1 MNWTVLKAI
10 FRRDF
15 ISYFSNPTGYVF
27 ICVFV
32 MLSALAAFWPPDFF
46 SNNLANLDQ
55 LNRWLPFI
63 LLVFIPAITM
73 SIWAE
78 ERRQHTDE
86 LLLTLPAS
94 DLDVVLGKYLASVAI
109 YTVALL
115 FSMFSIYLVFSY
127 GLGTPDTGLFVGT
140 YVGYWFI
147 GLAMLAIGMV
157 ASFLTSNLTVGFILG
172 MIFNLP
178 LAMFGVADWIIKN
191 PQMAQSLK
199 RWSAQEQFGDF
210 ERGVVSLSGISYFV
224 MIAVVM
230 LYISMVLIGR
240 RHWGGREEDE
250 SMWAHYLA
258 RALGLVAL
266 AVGVN
271 LFVSNHNALRADMT
285 SENLNSLSP
294 RTVELIKELGSGE
307 NAKTIKIDAYVSPQV
322 PAEYAAHKLNL
333 LSTLTELSSLSG
345 GKIQVDV
352 HEIENFSEEA
362 STAEKAYGI
371 EPREV
376 RTIDRGARKTEEIFL
391 GAAFTSGLDRVVI
404 PFIDK
409 GIPIE
414 YELVR
419 SISTVAE
426 QERKKLGVV
435 KTDAQLFG
443 GFSMQGPTEESQ
455 LVVELKKQFDVV
467 EVDPTKPIKDRYDV
481 LLAVQPSSLSPDAML
496 NFVNAVKAGQP
507 TAVFEDPYPWPQ
519 LYPEVVGTGQPKR
532 PPGGMMGMFGG
543 GAPPGE
549 KGDISQ
555 LWKLLGVSMQDN
567 EIVWQDFNPEPK
579 LGEIYREWIFI
590 DEGLASEGGTQHPFS
605 PDDPI
610 SAGMRQV
617 LFFWPGSFRPADGSK
632 LSFEKLAVTG
642 LNSGTIGYQDVD
654 MMLRGGVMSARRNTT
669 HEPYIVAARVKG
681 KITSDA
687 DLYLAGEEKPDG
699 ADETKDDQAAGAE
712 TGSDSA
718 AADAK
723 DGAASEDAAKTAAE
737 KKSQPEA
744 DPLAGKEPEKTDID
758 VVLVADIDWIAPII
772 FRLREMGQDQDALI
786 DFKFQNVAFVLNILD
801 ALSSDDRF
809 IDLRKRTRSHR
820 ILTKVEEATEEQR
833 KASLDEQSKFFNDAR
848 QQIEAAQQEVRTKM
862 AELENRKDLDPRVLV
877 QMMERE
883 RIRLERI
890 RDVKISAL
898 EKARNRQVKQSEREL
913 AAQIRGVQD
922 RYKLLAV
929 LLPPIPPILLAF
941 FVFFHRRKAEQE
953 GVDTRRLRFGRV
965 HEDAVAQS
973 KGN

>member
-15 ISYFSNPTGYVF
+15 VSYFSNPTGYVF

-55 LNRWLPFI
+55 LNKWLPFI
-63 LLVFIPAITM
+63 LLVYIPAITM

-94 DLDVVLGKYLASVAI
+94 DMDVVFGKYLAAVAI

-127 GLGTPDTGLFVGT
+127 GLGTPDGGLFLGT

-191 PQMAQSLK
+191 PQLAQAIR
-199 RWSAQEQFGDF
+199 RWSAVEQFGDF
-210 ERGVVSLSGISYFV
+210 QRGVISLSGISYFT
-224 MIAVVM
+224 MIAIVM
-230 LYISMVLIGR
+230 LYVSIVLIGR

-271 LFVSNHNALRADMT
+271 LFVSNHNALRADIT

-294 RTVELIKELGSGE
+294 RTVRLVNELRTQDEV
-307 NAKTIKIDAYVSPQV
+307 KTIKIDAYVSPQV

-333 LSTLTELSSLSG
+333 LSTLSELSSLSG
-345 GKIQVDV
+345 GKILVDV
-352 HEIENFSEEA
+352 HEVENFSEQA
-362 STAEKAYGI
+362 TTAEKAYGI

-376 RTIDRGARKTEEIFL
+376 RTIDRGARKTDEIFL
-391 GAAFTSGLDRVVI
+391 GAAFTSGLDRVVL

-409 GIPIE
+409 GIPVE

-419 SISTVAE
+419 SICTVAD
-426 QERKKLGVV
+426 QERKKLGVL
-435 KTDAQLFG
+435 KTDVQLFG

-455 LVVELKKQFDVV
+455 LVAELKKQYDVV
-467 EVDPTKPIKDRYDV
+467 EVDPSKPIKERYDV
-481 LLAVQPSSLSPDAML
+481 LLAVQPSSLSPDAME
-496 NFVNAVKAGQP
+496 NFVAAVKGGQP

-519 LYPEVVGTGQPKR
+519 LYPDVVGTAQPKR

-543 GAPPGE
+543 GGPAEP

-555 LWKLLGVSMQDN
+555 LWKLLGVEMYGD
-567 EIVWQDFNPEPK
+567 EIIWQKFNPEPK
-579 LGEIYREWIFI
+579 LGQIYDEWVFI
-590 DEGLASEGGTQHPFS
+590 DEGLSTHGTPHPFD

-610 SAGMRQV
+610 SAGMRQL
-617 LFFWPGSFRPADGSK
+617 LFFWPGSFRPADHSK
-632 LSFEKLAVTG
+632 LEFSELAVTG
-642 LNSGTIGYQDVD
+642 TNSGTISYQEVD
-654 MMLRGGVMSARRNTT
+654 MSLRGGNMFNVRRNTT
-669 HEPYIVAARVKG
+669 QEPYIIAARVQG
-681 KITSDA
+681 KITSDE
-687 DLYLAGEEKPDG
+687 LYLNEE
-699 ADETKDDQAAGAE
+699 
-712 TGSDSA
+712 
-718 AADAK
+718 
-723 DGAASEDAAKTAAE
+723 
-737 KKSQPEA
+737 EA
-744 DPLAGKEPEKTDID
+744 DGKKNGSSETASTEGNKDEKSKAQDDDALVGKEPEKTELD

-772 FRLREMGQDQDALI
+772 FWIRERGEDADSVI

-801 ALSSDDRF
+801 ELAGDDRF

-820 ILTKVEEATEEQR
+820 ILAKVEEATEDYRE
-833 KASLDEQSKFFNDAR
+833 ASLKEQTKFFNEAR
-848 QQIEAAQQEVRTKM
+848 QQIEAAQQEFRTKI
-862 AELENRKDLDPRVLV
+862 AELEGRKDLDPRVLA
-877 QMMERE
+877 QMLERE
-883 RIRLERI
+883 RMLLERV

-898 EKARNRQVKQSEREL
+898 EKERNRQVKQSEREL

-922 RYKLLAV
+922 RYKFLAV
-929 LLPPIPPILLAF
+929 ALPPILPIMLAF

-953 GVDTRRLRFGRV
+953 GVDTRRLRYGR
-965 HEDAVAQS
+965 AQES
-973 KGN
+973 TAA

>member
-15 ISYFSNPTGYVF
+15 VSYFSNPTGYVF

-55 LNRWLPFI
+55 LNKWLPFI

-94 DLDVVLGKYLASVAI
+94 DMDVVLGKYLASVAI
-109 YTVALL
+109 YSVALL

-147 GLAMLAIGMV
+147 GLAMLAVGMV
-157 ASFLTSNLTVGFILG
+157 ASFLTSNLTVGFTLG
-172 MIFNLP
+172 MVFNLP

-191 PQMAQSLK
+191 PQFAQSIK
-199 RWSAQEQFGDF
+199 RWSAQEQFSDF
-210 ERGVVSLSGISYFV
+210 QRGVISLSGISYFV

-240 RHWGGREEDE
+240 RHWGGREEDQ

-258 RALGLVAL
+258 RALGLVAIV
-266 AVGVN
+266 VGIN
-271 LFVSNHNALRADMT
+271 LFISHHNALRADIT

-294 RTVELIKELGSGE
+294 RTVQLVKEMRG
-307 NAKTIKIDAYVSPQV
+307 NDKVKTIKIDAYVSPQV
-322 PAEYAAHKLNL
+322 PAEYAAHRLNL
-333 LSTLTELSSLSG
+333 LSTLSELSSLSG
-345 GKIQVDV
+345 GKIVVDV
-352 HEIENFSEEA
+352 HEVENFSEEA
-362 STAEKAYGI
+362 ANAEKAYGI

-376 RTIDRGARKTEEIFL
+376 RTIDRGARKSDEIYL

-419 SISTVAE
+419 SICTVA
-426 QERKKLGVV
+426 QQQRKKLGVV
-435 KTDAQLFG
+435 KTDAPLFG
-443 GFSMQGPTEESQ
+443 GFSMQGQTEESQ
-455 LVVELKKQFDVV
+455 LVAELKKQYDVV
-467 EVDPTKPIKDRYDV
+467 EVDPSKPITEKYDV
-481 LLAVQPSSLSPDAML
+481 LLAVQPSSLNEASMK
-496 NFVNAVKAGQP
+496 NFIAAIKSGQP
-507 TAVFEDPYPWPQ
+507 TAIFEDPYPWPQ
-519 LYPEVVGTGQPKR
+519 LYPEVVGTAQPKK

-543 GAPPGE
+543 GQQPEP
-549 KGDISQ
+549 KGDIAP
-555 LWKLLGVSMQDN
+555 LWKLLGVDMYGD
-567 EIVWQDFNPEPK
+567 EVVWQDFNPEPK
-579 LGEIYREWIFI
+579 LGDIYKEWIFV
-590 DEGLASEGGTQHPFS
+590 DDSLSEQGATSSIHPFD

-610 SAGMRQV
+610 SKNMKQV
-617 LFFWPGSFRPADGSK
+617 LFFWPGSFRPAEGSK
-632 LSFEKLAVTG
+632 MNFQKLAVTG
-642 LNSGTIGYQDVD
+642 RNSGTISYQDVD
-654 MMLRGGVMSARRNTT
+654 MSLRSGNSMGVRRATT
-669 HEPYIVAARVKG
+669 HEPYIIAAHITGNVAGESGLYLSGKG
-681 KITSDA
+681 KDGKEA
-687 DLYLAGEEKPDG
+687 KPG
-699 ADETKDDQAAGAE
+699 
-712 TGSDSA
+712 
-718 AADAK
+718 DAK
-723 DGAASEDAAKTAAE
+723 KEDAAKQDEAAKDGE
-737 KKSQPEA
+737 AADADAKKDDKAKATEDDA
-744 DPLAGKEPEKTDID
+744 LAGKAPEKTKID

-772 FRLREMGQDQDALI
+772 FRLREMGQDPDSVI
-786 DFKFQNVAFVLNILD
+786 DFKFQNVTFVLNILD
-801 ALSSDDRF
+801 ALANDDRF

-833 KASLDEQSKFFNDAR
+833 KASLDEQQKFAGDAR
-848 QQIEAAQQEVRTKM
+848 EQISAAQEEFRKKMSDLQNRT
-862 AELENRKDLDPRVLV
+862 DLDPRVKE

-883 RIRLERI
+883 RIRLERM
-890 RDVKISAL
+890 RDVNIANA
-898 EKARNRQVKQSEREL
+898 EKERNKHVKQSEREL
-913 AAQIRGVQD
+913 SAKIRTVQD

-929 LLPPIPPILLAF
+929 LLPPILPILLAF
-941 FVFFHRRKAEQE
+941 FVFFNRRKAEQE
-953 GVDTRRLRFGRV
+953 GVDTRRLRYGRGQ
-965 HEDAVAQS
+965 DKPAV
-973 KGN
+973 

>member
-1 MNWTVLKAI
+1 MNFTVLKAI

-15 ISYFSNPTGYVF
+15 VSYFSNPTGYVF

-32 MLSALAAFWPPDFF
+32 VLSALAAFWPPDFF

-55 LNRWLPFI
+55 LNKWLPFI

-94 DLDVVLGKYLASVAI
+94 DMDVVFGKYLAAVAI

-127 GLGTPDTGLFVGT
+127 GLGTPDGGLFIGS
-140 YVGYWFI
+140 YIGYWFV
-147 GLAMLAIGMV
+147 GLAMLSIGMV

-191 PQMAQSLK
+191 PQLAQALK
-199 RWSAQEQFGDF
+199 RWSAMEQFADF
-210 ERGVVSLSGISYFV
+210 QRGVISLAGISYFV

-230 LYISMVLIGR
+230 LYVGMVLIGQ

-250 SMWAHYLA
+250 SMWAHYMA
-258 RALGLVAL
+258 RALGLVAI

-271 LFVSNHNALRADMT
+271 LFLSHHNALRADIT

-294 RTVELIKELGSGE
+294 RTVQLVNELQ
-307 NAKTIKIDAYVSPQV
+307 NNDDVRTIKIDAYVSPQV

-333 LSTLTELSSLSG
+333 LSMLSELSSLSG
-345 GKIQVDV
+345 GKIVVDV
-352 HEIENFSEEA
+352 HQVENFSEQA
-362 STAEKAYGI
+362 TTAERAYGI

-376 RTIDRGARKTEEIFL
+376 QTIDRGARKTDEIFL

-409 GIPIE
+409 GIPVE

-419 SISTVAE
+419 SICTVAD

-435 KTDAQLFG
+435 TTDVELFG

-455 LVVELKKQFDVV
+455 LVAELKKQYDVV
-467 EVDPTKPIKDRYDV
+467 EVDPSKPITERYDV
-481 LLAVQPSSLSPDAML
+481 MLAVQPSSLTPDEMEH
-496 NFVNAVKAGQP
+496 FVAAVKAGQP

-519 LYPEVVGTGQPKR
+519 LYPEVVGTAQPKR

-543 GAPPGE
+543 GGQPEP

-555 LWKLLGVSMQDN
+555 LWNLLGVEMYGD
-567 EIVWQDFNPEPK
+567 EIIWQDFNPEPK
-579 LGEIYREWIFI
+579 LGEIYREWVFI
-590 DEGLASEGGTQHPFS
+590 DEGLAAHGTPHPFD

-617 LFFWPGSFRPADGSK
+617 LFFWPGSFRPTDNSK
-632 LSFEKLAVTG
+632 LEFEKLAVTG
-642 LNSGTIGYQDVD
+642 RNSGTISYQDVD
-654 MMLRGGVMSARRNTT
+654 MSLRGGGMMNVRRNTT
-669 HEPYIVAARVKG
+669 REPYIVAARVHG
-681 KITSDA
+681 KVTSDS
-687 DLYLAGEEKPDG
+687 DLYLHDLNSGGEKNDADG
-699 ADETKDDQAAGAE
+699 KSTDADGKNNDSSPVAEDDA
-712 TGSDSA
+712 
-718 AADAK
+718 
-723 DGAASEDAAKTAAE
+723 
-737 KKSQPEA
+737 
-744 DPLAGKEPEKTDID
+744 LVGKEPEKTEID
-758 VVLVADIDWIAPII
+758 VVLVSDIDWIAPII
-772 FRLREMGQDQDALI
+772 FWIRERGQSADSVI

-801 ALSSDDRF
+801 ELAGDDRF
-809 IDLRKRTRSHR
+809 IDLRKRSRAHR
-820 ILTKVEEATEEQR
+820 ILTKIEEATEQYR
-833 KASLDEQSKFFNDAR
+833 QVALDEQTKFFNEAR
-848 QQIEAAQQEVRTKM
+848 QQIEAAQQEFRTKM
-862 AELENRKDLDPRVLV
+862 AELESRTDLDPRVRM
-877 QMMERE
+877 QKIEE
-883 RIRLERI
+883 ARITLERT
-890 RDVKISAL
+890 RDVRIAGL

-913 AAQIRGVQD
+913 AAQIRSVQD

-929 LLPPIPPILLAF
+929 AMPPILPVLLAF

-953 GVDTRRLRFGRV
+953 GVDTRRLRYGRTQESAAGELV
-965 HEDAVAQS
+965 TS
-973 KGN
+973 K

>member
-15 ISYFSNPTGYVF
+15 VSYFSNPTGYVF

-55 LNRWLPFI
+55 LNKWLPFI
-63 LLVFIPAITM
+63 LLVYIPAITM

-78 ERRQHTDE
+78 ERRLHTDE

-94 DLDVVLGKYLASVAI
+94 DLDVVFGKYLAAVAI

-127 GLGTPDTGLFVGT
+127 GLGTPDGGLFLGT
-140 YVGYWFI
+140 YAGYWFV
-147 GLAMLAIGMV
+147 GLAMLSIGMV

-191 PQMAQSLK
+191 PQLAQAVK
-199 RWSAQEQFGDF
+199 RWSALEQFGDF
-210 ERGVVSLSGISYFV
+210 QRGVISLSGISYFV
-224 MIAVVM
+224 MIAAVM
-230 LYISMVLIGR
+230 LYVSIVLIGR

-271 LFVSNHNALRADMT
+271 LFVSHHNALRADIT
-285 SENLNSLSP
+285 SENLNSLST
-294 RTVELIKELGSGE
+294 RTVRLVKELQNNDE
-307 NAKTIKIDAYVSPQV
+307 VKTIKIDAYVSPQV

-333 LSTLTELSSLSG
+333 LSTLSELSSLSG
-345 GKIQVDV
+345 GKILVDV
-352 HEIENFSEEA
+352 HEVENFSEQA
-362 STAEKAYGI
+362 TTAEKAYGI

-376 RTIDRGARKTEEIFL
+376 RTIDRGARRTDEIFL

-409 GIPIE
+409 GIPVE

-419 SISTVAE
+419 SICTVAD
-426 QERKKLGVV
+426 QERKRLGVL
-435 KTDAQLFG
+435 KTDVQLFG

-455 LVVELKKQFDVV
+455 LVTELKKQYDVV
-467 EVDPTKPIKDRYDV
+467 EVDPSKPIKDRYDV
-481 LLAVQPSSLSPDAML
+481 LLAVQPSSLTPDEMD
-496 NFVNAVKAGQP
+496 NFVAVVKGGQP

-519 LYPEVVGTGQPKR
+519 LYPEVVGTAQPKR

-543 GAPPGE
+543 GGQAEP

-555 LWKLLGVSMQDN
+555 LWKLLGVEMYGD
-567 EIVWQDFNPEPK
+567 EVIWQDFNPEPK
-579 LGEIYREWIFI
+579 LGEIYKEWIFI
-590 DEGLASEGGTQHPFS
+590 DEGLTEHGTPHPFD

-610 SAGMRQV
+610 SAGMRQL
-617 LFFWPGSFRPADGSK
+617 LFFWPGSIRPAESSK
-632 LSFEKLAVTG
+632 LEFEKLAVTG
-642 LNSGTIGYQDVD
+642 RNSGTISYQEVD
-654 MMLRGGVMSARRNTT
+654 TSLRGGNMLNVRRSLTR
-669 HEPYIVAARVKG
+669 EPYIVAAHVKG
-681 KITSDA
+681 QITADA
-687 DLYLAGEEKPDG
+687 DLYLKGIE
-699 ADETKDDQAAGAE
+699 DE
-712 TGSDSA
+712 
-718 AADAK
+718 
-723 DGAASEDAAKTAAE
+723 AE
-737 KKSQPEA
+737 KKDEKGEPTSEKGKDEKESKEA
-744 DPLAGKEPEKTDID
+744 AEDALVGKEPEKTDID
-758 VVLVADIDWIAPII
+758 VVLVSDIDWIAPII
-772 FRLREMGQDQDALI
+772 FWIRERGEDADSVI

-801 ALSSDDRF
+801 SLAGDDRF
-809 IDLRKRTRSHR
+809 IDLRKRTRAHR
-820 ILTKVEEATEEQR
+820 ILTKVEQATEDYRQVSLEEQT
-833 KASLDEQSKFFNDAR
+833 KFFNEAR
-848 QQIEAAQQEVRTKM
+848 QQIEAAQQEFRSKI
-862 AELENRKDLDPRVLV
+862 AELENRKDLDPRVLA
-877 QMMERE
+877 QMLERE
-883 RIRLERI
+883 RIRLERM

-898 EKARNRQVKQSEREL
+898 EKERNRQVKLSERGL
-913 AAQIRGVQD
+913 AAHIRGVQD
-922 RYKLLAV
+922 RYKFLAV
-929 LLPPIPPILLAF
+929 ALPPILPILLAF

-953 GVDTRRLRFGRV
+953 GVDTRRLRYGRTTEGAAAAPLE
-965 HEDAVAQS
+965 H
-973 KGN
+973 KR